1 MSLPLQVLSVTLYRY
16 NEYNHKKAR
25 QLEEIRKAQFQQV
38 NSCNRWIYTLG
49 TEK

>member
-1 MSLPLQVLSVTLYRY
+1 MSLPLQVLSVALCRY